1 MSSIVCNFHS
11 YLIIFHI
18 KSYAKNRMGVFF
30 RKYTVDKSIK
40 CNNYILTFLQIKEI
54 MTRIQ
59 YIKHILTS
67 FHTRVHTFIKSS
79 C

>member
-1 MSSIVCNFHS
+1 
-11 YLIIFHI
+11 
-18 KSYAKNRMGVFF
+18 MGVFF